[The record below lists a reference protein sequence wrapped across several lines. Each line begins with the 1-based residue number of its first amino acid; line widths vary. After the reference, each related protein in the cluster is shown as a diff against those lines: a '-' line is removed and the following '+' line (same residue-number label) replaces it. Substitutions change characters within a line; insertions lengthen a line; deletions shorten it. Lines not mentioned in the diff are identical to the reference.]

1 MEQNDKIIPQKIL
14 DIQREYEGFII
25 EDIRVLPEVLSVA
38 YIARHLKTG
47 ARLIHLHNNDPENL
61 LALCFRTPPPD
72 DTGLPHILEHT
83 VLCGSKRYPV
93 KDPFVEMLKTS
104 LATFLNAM
112 TYPDKT
118 VYPCASMVEKDFF
131 NLSSVYC
138 DAVFNP
144 LLKEEH
150 FKQEGFHFDFETPG
164 DITSPLIVKG
174 IVYNE
179 MKGVYSSLDGLI
191 SRETVRSI
199 CPDNAYGKDS
209 GGVPDEIITLTY
221 KRFIDYH
228 HTYYHP
234 SNLFVFLYG
243 NIETIKLLSFLNKQF
258 LSNFN
263 KIDVASSISL
273 QPRWKEPK
281 RKTIPYPIASHEEVR
296 EKSAVCLTFL
306 TNDVIDT
313 IKTLAM
319 RVLDFY
325 LLDNAASPLRKALID
340 SHLGQ
345 ELTSS
350 GYADYQR
357 DTFFT
362 VGLKGSEPDRADA
375 IEELIFKVLKDEV
388 KKGLDREKLEAA
400 FHRLELSARQITGH
414 YPLRLMDLVFSS
426 WIYEA
431 DPLYNLNICS
441 HLNELRKTY
450 KNNPR
455 FFEDVLTE
463 LLIENPHFTRLT
475 FIPDPDLSNRQKRE
489 FKKKMEEIK
498 SSFSKEELIE
508 IDKEARRLELL
519 QLKPNPPEAL
529 KTLPKLSKKEISSEP
544 YELGTQEDDLEGLC
558 VLFTRMQT
566 NELCYLLCAFDIS
579 GIELIDDGS
588 LIPYLPLFSEA
599 VVKMGTDKKDY
610 ATIAHEEA
618 LVSGGI
624 SAGVNLGFKIEDDRF
639 FRPIFS
645 MGSNAIKR
653 NLDKML
659 DIYFERLKR
668 ADFSDTARLKD
679 IILQGMVARKSSLI
693 PHGNS
698 YAESYASRTISSKTW
713 LLEEISGISQIRF
726 FDYLSKNFDK
736 ASDEIVDKLS
746 KIKRFLL
753 EDSKVF
759 ISIVGDEDSYK
770 MCRNRLSKEFSSFI
784 GRGENSKGIS
794 ESIKRFNDIKT
805 LKDKTIDALVTQTD
819 VSFVA
824 MSMPS
829 LGFKDR
835 LSPTLLLLSRH
846 LSLSYLWEQ
855 IRVKNGAYG
864 AKASFSPSLN
874 IFSIS
879 SYRDPKIRETLEC
892 YLRLIDFVEKDMDLS
907 EDSIEQAIIGTFKLF
922 DRPIRP
928 AQALSL
934 SLNRFMS
941 GEDVNFRRSLRRA
954 LLDTTA
960 QDIQELTNKVLKTN
974 IKDARFAVIC
984 NSKDLEEVEPQLL
997 DMGFSINKKEI

>member
-1 MEQNDKIIPQKIL
+1 MDSKNNIPKVMLKLQ
-14 DIQREYEGFII
+14 DEYEGFII
-25 EDIRVLPEVLSVA
+25 EDIKVLPEVLSIA

-118 VYPCASMVEKDFF
+118 VYPCASMLEKDFF

-150 FKQEGFHFDFETPG
+150 FKQEGFHFDFEVPG
-164 DITSPLIVKG
+164 DITSPLTVKG

-191 SRETVRSI
+191 SRETVKSI

-209 GGVPDEIITLTY
+209 GGVPDEIIKLTY
-221 KRFIDYH
+221 ERFLQYH

-243 NIETIKLLSFLNKQF
+243 NISPIKNLKFLDKEF
-258 LSNFN
+258 LSNFDR
-263 KIDVASSISL
+263 IEVSSTISC
-273 QPRWKEPK
+273 QPRWNKPRK
-281 RKTIPYPIASHEEVR
+281 KTILYPIAPHEDTK
-296 EKSAVCLTFL
+296 EKSAICLTFL

-362 VGLKGSEPDRADA
+362 VGLKGSEPERADA
-375 IEELIFKVLKDEV
+375 IEELVFKVLKDEV
-388 KKGLDREKLEAA
+388 KKGLDKEKLEAA

-426 WIYEA
+426 WIYDA

-441 HLNELRKTY
+441 HLNELRKIY
-450 KNNPR
+450 ENNPH
-455 FFEDVLTE
+455 FFEEILKE
-463 LLIENPHFTRLT
+463 LLIDNPHFTRLT
-475 FIPDPDLSNRQKRE
+475 FVPDPRLSERQKEKFR
-489 FKKKMEEIK
+489 KKMEEIK
-498 SSFSKEELIE
+498 SSFTKEELIK
-508 IDKEARRLELL
+508 IDEEARRLELL

-529 KTLPKLSKKEISSEP
+529 KTLPKLSKKDISLEP
-544 YELGTQEDDLEGLC
+544 YELNTKEEQINGLPI
-558 VLFTRMQT
+558 LFTNMQT

-579 GIELIDDGS
+579 GIELLDNGGLVS
-588 LIPYLPLFSEA
+588 YLPLFSEA

-610 ATIAHEEA
+610 ATLAHEEA
-618 LVSGGI
+618 LVTGGI
-624 SAGVNLGFKIEDDRF
+624 SAGVNLGFKIDDDSF
-639 FRPIFS
+639 FRPVFS
-645 MGSNAIKR
+645 LGANAIKR

-659 DIYFERLKR
+659 DIYFDRLKR
-668 ADFSDTARLKD
+668 ADFSDKARLKD
-679 IILQGMVARKSSLI
+679 IILQGMVARKSSII

-698 YAESYASRTISSKTW
+698 YAESYASRNISPKTS
-713 LLEEISGISQIRF
+713 LLEKLSGISQVRF
-726 FDYLSKNFDK
+726 FNYLAKDFDK
-736 ASDEIVDKLS
+736 ISDKIIDKLF
-746 KIKRFLL
+746 KIKQFLL
-753 EDSKVF
+753 NNSAAF
-759 ISIVGDEDSYK
+759 ISIVGDEDCYNSCQK
-770 MCRNRLSKEFSSFI
+770 RIGDELAGFVRKE
-784 GRGENSKGIS
+784 ELDV
-794 ESIKRFNDIKT
+794 IKSNINVNNNDNNKV
-805 LKDKTIDALVTQTD
+805 LDALITQTD

-835 LSPTLLLLSRH
+835 YSPTLLLLSRH
-846 LSLSYLWEQ
+846 LSFSYLWEQ

-879 SYRDPKIRETLEC
+879 SYRDPKIKETLEC
-892 YLRLIDFVEKDMDLS
+892 YMKLIDFIEKDMDLS
-907 EDSIEQAIIGTFKLF
+907 EETMEQAIIGTFKLF

-941 GEDVNFRRSLRRA
+941 GEDLDFRKSIRAA
-954 LLDTTA
+954 LLSTKAD
-960 QDIQELTNKVLKTN
+960 DIKDVTNRVLKNN
-974 IKDARFAVIC
+974 IKRAHFSVIC
-984 NSKDLEEVEPQLL
+984 NSKDLESVESKLI
-997 DMGFSINKKEI
+997 DMGFVINKEEI

>member
-1 MEQNDKIIPQKIL
+1 MDKNDNIPKVMLKVQ
-14 DIQREYEGFII
+14 DECEGFII
-25 EDIRVLPEVLSVA
+25 EDIKVLPEVLSVA

-61 LALCFRTPPPD
+61 LALGFRTPPPD

-118 VYPCASMVEKDFF
+118 VYPCASMLEKDFF

-138 DAVFNP
+138 DAVLNP

-150 FKQEGFHFDFETPG
+150 FKQEGFHFDFEIPG

-191 SRETVRSI
+191 SRETVKSI
-199 CPDNAYGKDS
+199 CPDNAYGRDS
-209 GGVPDEIITLTY
+209 GGVPDEIIKLTY
-221 KRFIDYH
+221 DRFLEYH

-234 SNLFVFLYG
+234 SNLFIFLYG
-243 NIETIKLLSFLNKQF
+243 NIETIKHFKFLDSEF
-258 LSNFN
+258 LSSFN
-263 KIDVASSISL
+263 KIDVSSSISC
-273 QPRWKEPK
+273 QPRWTEPR
-281 RKTIPYPIASHEEVR
+281 RKTISYPIAPHEDTK
-296 EKSAVCLTFL
+296 EKSAICLTFL

-362 VGLKGSEPDRADA
+362 VGLKGSEPERADA
-375 IEELIFKVLKDEV
+375 IEELVFKVLKDEV
-388 KKGLDREKLEAA
+388 KKGLDKEKLDAA

-426 WIYEA
+426 WIYDA
-431 DPLYNLNICS
+431 DPVYNLNICS
-441 HLNELRKTY
+441 HLNELRKIY
-450 KNNPR
+450 ENNPH
-455 FFEDVLTE
+455 FFEDILKE
-463 LLIENPHFTRLT
+463 LLINNPHYTRLT
-475 FIPDPDLSNRQKRE
+475 FVPDPELSERQKEE
-489 FKKKMEEIK
+489 FRRKMEEIK
-498 SSFSKEELIE
+498 ASFTEEELIKINE
-508 IDKEARRLELL
+508 EARRLELL

-529 KTLPKLSKKEISSEP
+529 KTLPKLSKKDISPEP
-544 YELGTQEDDLEGLC
+544 YELNTREENIDGLPI
-558 VLFTRMQT
+558 LFTDMQT
-566 NELCYLLCAFDIS
+566 NELSYILCAFDIS
-579 GIELIDDGS
+579 GIESLEEGS
-588 LIPYLPLFSEA
+588 LIQYLPLFSEA
-599 VVKMGTDKKDY
+599 LVKMGTDKKDY
-610 ATIAHEEA
+610 ATLAHEEA
-618 LVSGGI
+618 LVTGGI
-624 SAGVNLGFKIEDDRF
+624 SAGVNLGFKVEDDGF

-653 NLDKML
+653 NIDKML
-659 DIYFERLKR
+659 DIYFDRLKR
-668 ADFSDTARLKD
+668 VDFSDKDRLRD
-679 IILQGMVARKSSLI
+679 VILQGMVARKSSII

-698 YAESYASRTISSKTW
+698 YAESYASRNISPKTW
-713 LLEEISGISQIRF
+713 LLEKISGISQVRF
-726 FDYLSKNFDK
+726 FNYLAKDFDK
-736 ASDEIVDKLS
+736 ISDKIVENLF
-746 KIKRFLL
+746 KIKQFLL
-753 EDSKVF
+753 NNSKAF
-759 ISIVGDEDSYK
+759 ISIVGDKDCYK
-770 MCRNRLSKEFSSFI
+770 ILRKRVVKELSDFI
-784 GRGENSKGIS
+784 RDESPVNIKPTKNNKSKV
-794 ESIKRFNDIKT
+794 
-805 LKDKTIDALVTQTD
+805 LDALITQTD

-835 LSPTLLLLSRH
+835 HSPTLLLLSRH

-874 IFSIS
+874 IFTIS
-879 SYRDPKIRETLEC
+879 SYRDPKIKETLEC
-892 YLRLIDFVEKDMDLS
+892 YMRVVDFIEKEMDLS
-907 EDSIEQAIIGTFKLF
+907 EESIEQAIIGTFKLF
-922 DRPIRP
+922 DKPIRP

-941 GEDVNFRRSLRRA
+941 GENTDFRRKIRAA
-954 LLDTTA
+954 LLNTKAD
-960 QDIQELTNKVLKTN
+960 DIKDVTSKVLSDT
-974 IKDARFAVIC
+974 IKRAHFAIIC
-984 NSKDLEEVEPQLL
+984 NEKDLASVESKLI
-997 DMGFSINKKEI
+997 DMGFVINKEGI